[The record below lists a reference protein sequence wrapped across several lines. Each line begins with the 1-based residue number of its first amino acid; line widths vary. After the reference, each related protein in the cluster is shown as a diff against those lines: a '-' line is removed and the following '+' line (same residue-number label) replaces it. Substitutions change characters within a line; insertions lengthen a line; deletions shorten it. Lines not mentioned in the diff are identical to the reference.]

1 MRSNKPAHRPRRY
14 PLVALM
20 AALLLAGAVQAQP
33 RYEQD
38 WPSIDYDGAPLNDPI
53 TRLFGDRDLS
63 DLPSHPDRGY
73 LDAVLEALEIDPRSQ
88 ILIFS
93 KTSKKQGLITPETP
107 RAIYFN
113 DNAYV
118 GFVQRGSS
126 LEVAAMD
133 PQLGPVFF
141 EFPQPAA
148 DEPATLQ
155 RETTSC
161 LRCHDSYSMSGG
173 GTPRFMISSVLA
185 GENGR
190 IVSHEVNHITDT
202 AVPVYERW
210 GGLYV
215 TGRHGDQRH
224 LGNLIIE
231 SGSDLKRRD
240 EGTNGN
246 IMSLDN
252 LFDTGPYPTDTSD
265 IVALLIL
272 EHQMEVQNRITRS
285 HYRVKDAMDRDGMS
299 PQTRDIIAEAGEDL
313 LFDLLMTEEAPL
325 MDEVESSSGFT
336 DYFES
341 QGPFDA
347 EGRSL
352 RQLELKTRTFRYPVS
367 YLIYSD
373 AFLALPGEL
382 KRFIYERL
390 YRVLSARETVDGM
403 RHDRREMATALSIL
417 EDTHEEFA
425 TVIQE

>member
-1 MRSNKPAHRPRRY
+1 
-14 PLVALM
+14 M
-20 AALLLAGAVQAQP
+20 AALLLAGVVQAQQ

-38 WPSIDYDGAPLNDPI
+38 WPSIDYDGAALNDPVS
-53 TRLFGDRDLS
+53 RVFGDQDLS
-63 DLPSHPDRGY
+63 ELPAHPERGY
-73 LDAVLEALEIDPRSQ
+73 LDAVLEALDIDPRSQ

-118 GFVQRGSS
+118 GFVPRGSS

-141 EFPQPAA
+141 EFLQPAA

-185 GENGR
+185 GTNGR
-190 IVSHEVNHITDT
+190 IVSHEVNHITDPT
-202 AVPVYERW
+202 VPIYERW

-224 LGNLIIE
+224 LGNLIID
-231 SGSDLKRRD
+231 SGSDLERRD

-252 LFDTGPYPTDTSD
+252 LFDTTPYPTATSD
-265 IVALLIL
+265 IVALLVL
-272 EHQMEVQNRITRS
+272 EHQIDVQNRITRS

-299 PQTRDIIAEAGEDL
+299 QQTRDIIAEAGENL
-313 LFDLLMTEEAPL
+313 LSDLLMTEEAPL

-352 RQLELKTRTFRYPVS
+352 RQLELKTRTFEYPVS

-382 KRFIYERL
+382 KSFLYERL
-390 YRVLSARETVDGM
+390 YRVLNGQETVDGM
-403 RHDRREMATALSIL
+403 RHNRRDMVTALSIL
-417 EDTHEEFA
+417 KDTHQEFA
-425 TVIQE
+425 AALQKMDLDN